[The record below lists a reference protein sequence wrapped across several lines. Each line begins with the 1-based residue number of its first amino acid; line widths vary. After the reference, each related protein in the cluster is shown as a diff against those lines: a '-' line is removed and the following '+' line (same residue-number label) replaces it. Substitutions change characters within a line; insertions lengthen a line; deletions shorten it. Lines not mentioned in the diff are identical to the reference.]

1 VSCGLVI
8 LVPVVVEGYLE
19 RSSSMTLKRGRRQ
32 KKLDFDAEGQQHLIT
47 LREMIGKPVPLS
59 RSYTQGEQPILV
71 VIEGSTATVRFRNGA
86 VLTGVP
92 IRDLVDDEAYWR
104 G

>member
-1 VSCGLVI
+1 MSQSSLK
-8 LVPVVVEGYLE
+8 
-19 RSSSMTLKRGRRQ
+19 RSSAVSLNRGR
-32 KKLDFDAEGQQHLIT
+32 KEKEIDFNAEAHQHQNL
-47 LREMIGKPVPLS
+47 LRKMIGKPVPLS

-71 VIEGSTATVRFRNGA
+71 AIEDDTATVRFRNGA

-92 IRDLVDDEAYWR
+92 IRDLVDDAPYWR

>member
-1 VSCGLVI
+1 
-8 LVPVVVEGYLE
+8 
-19 RSSSMTLKRGRRQ
+19 
-32 KKLDFDAEGQQHLIT
+32 
-47 LREMIGKPVPLS
+47 MIGKPVPLS

-71 VIEGSTATVRFRNGA
+71 AIEDETATVHFRNGA

-92 IRDLVDDEAYWR
+92 IRDLVNDSGYWK

>member
-1 VSCGLVI
+1 MS
-8 LVPVVVEGYLE
+8 
-19 RSSSMTLKRGRRQ
+19 LKRGRRP
-32 KKLDFDAEGQQHLIT
+32 KVLDLEAEYQQHLIT
-47 LREMIGKPVPLS
+47 LREAIGKPVPLS

-71 VIEGSTATVRFRNGA
+71 AVEDGTATVRFRNGA

-92 IRDLVDDEAYWR
+92 VSDLVNDSGYWK

>member
-1 VSCGLVI
+1 MSLN
-8 LVPVVVEGYLE
+8 
-19 RSSSMTLKRGRRQ
+19 RGRRP
-32 KKLDFDAEGQQHLIT
+32 KVLNLEAEYQQHLST

-71 VIEGSTATVRFRNGA
+71 AIEDGAATVRFRNGA
-86 VLTGVP
+86 VLIGVP
-92 IRDLVDDEAYWR
+92 IRDLVNDSGYWK

>member
-1 VSCGLVI
+1 M
-8 LVPVVVEGYLE
+8 EA
-19 RSSSMTLKRGRRQ
+19 RRAANTGRCRQ
-32 KKLDFDAEGQQHLIT
+32 
-47 LREMIGKPVPLS
+47 KPVPLS

-71 VIEGSTATVRFRNGA
+71 AIEDGTATVRFRNGA

-92 IRDLVDDEAYWR
+92 IRDLVNDSGYWK

>member
-1 VSCGLVI
+1 MSLN
-8 LVPVVVEGYLE
+8 
-19 RSSSMTLKRGRRQ
+19 RGRRP
-32 KKLDFDAEGQQHLIT
+32 KVLNLEAEYQQHLST

-71 VIEGSTATVRFRNGA
+71 AIEDGTATVHFRNGA

-92 IRDLVDDEAYWR
+92 IRDLVNDSGYWK

>member
-1 VSCGLVI
+1 MS
-8 LVPVVVEGYLE
+8 
-19 RSSSMTLKRGRRQ
+19 LKRGRRP
-32 KKLDFDAEGQQHLIT
+32 KELNLEAEYQQHLIT
-47 LREMIGKPVPLS
+47 LREAIGKPVPLS

-71 VIEGSTATVRFRNGA
+71 AIENGTATVRFRNGA

-92 IRDLVDDEAYWR
+92 IRDLVDDAAYWR